1 MPDEVEKRIKKAADW
16 KVCREN
22 CRLPMFTRLPVSNT
36 SIKKLVQI
44 YAGVQPVKTEIY
56 RNGKWSG

>member
-1 MPDEVEKRIKKAADW
+1 MKRKCIKKAADW

-36 SIKKLVQI
+36 SFKKLVQI
-44 YAGVQPVKTEIY
+44 YEAAGRVKTEIY
-56 RNGKWSG
+56 RNGKRSG